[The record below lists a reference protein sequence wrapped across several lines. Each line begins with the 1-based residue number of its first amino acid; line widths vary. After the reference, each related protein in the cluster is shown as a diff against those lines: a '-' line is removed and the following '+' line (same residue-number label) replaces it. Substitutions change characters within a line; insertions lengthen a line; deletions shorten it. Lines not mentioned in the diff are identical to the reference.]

1 MTGSAKGSSFSYY
14 SLKRPACTSS
24 KAVEPP
30 KISGNVWRLL
40 GTECDDEYFN
50 KGTRET
56 GNLQHTVSSQ
66 VSELSPGGKY
76 STRANAQML

>member
-14 SLKRPACTSS
+14 SLKHPAFKGSRITQLRSL
-24 KAVEPP
+24 EM
-30 KISGNVWRLL
+30 VWRLL
-40 GTECDDEYFN
+40 GTECDVEYFN

-66 VSELSPGGKY
+66 VSEFSPVGKY
-76 STRANAQML
+76 STRANAQTP